1 MRRVASLAL
10 LALSACFDLGSTP
23 PAPPPPEPP
32 AATTPSP
39 LEGWVVAG
47 AAASEYTAAA
57 DATVAR
63 EGRATVVFRPIGDT
77 GSRYATFMTG
87 LDCAPFRAHRVR
99 ASVWVRTIGV
109 TGRGD
114 FWLRAQA
121 PDSPA
126 DGAGMASTRQR
137 LRPDGEFG
145 RYDLVLDVPQE
156 CDRLQLGV
164 GLGGPGMLWMDGV
177 RVDLIDGASASAMQ
191 SPSGPAN
198 ATNPASPANPAN
210 PANAP
215 VDGWW
220 LRGDGRDEY
229 SFGRDTVVAHEGR
242 PSVAMAPRGLPSGV
256 YGGLVRDW
264 DATPWRGRRVRVSAW
279 VRSEAV
285 TMVGEFS
292 VSVSSTASP
301 AKAPPR
307 QMASRRLAPSSD
319 FASYQL
325 ELVVPPDALAV
336 SLAVGVA
343 GPGKIWVEGGRID
356 PADAAVPPS
365 PPPAPT
371 LAPTAPPQPQ
381 PQTHPSRGVDM

>member
-1 MRRVASLAL
+1 MRRVASSVL
-10 LALSACFDLGSTP
+10 LALSGCFGDFGGSP

-32 AATTPSP
+32 AASTPSP

-47 AAASEYTAAA
+47 AAAAEYTAAA
-57 DATVAR
+57 DATVTH
-63 EGRATVVFRPIGDT
+63 EGRATVVFRPIGET

-87 LDCAPFRAHRVR
+87 QDCTPFRAHRVR

-177 RVDLIDGASASAMQ
+177 RVDLLDAAGASAAPMPVAPTRLANSSSA
-191 SPSGPAN
+191 SN
-198 ATNPASPANPAN
+198 ATSE
-210 PANAP
+210 P

-220 LRGDGRDEY
+220 LRGEGRDEY
-229 SFGRDTVVAHEGR
+229 SFGRDTAMQHEGR
-242 PSVAMAPRGLPSGV
+242 PSVAMAPRALPSGA
-256 YGGLVRDW
+256 YGALVRDW
-264 DATPWRGRRVRVSAW
+264 DATPWRGRRARVSAW

-285 TMVGEFS
+285 TMVGDFS
-292 VSVSSTASP
+292 VSVSSSASS
-301 AKAPPR
+301 ARVPPR
-307 QMASRRLAPSSD
+307 QVASRRLAPSSD
-319 FASYQL
+319 FAFYQL

-336 SLAVGVA
+336 SLAVGLA
-343 GPGKIWVEGGRID
+343 GPGKIWVEGGHIE
-356 PADAAVPPS
+356 PADEAAAPS
-365 PPPAPT
+365 PPPVPMPMP
-371 LAPTAPPQPQ
+371 APTAPQPQ
-381 PQTHPSRGVDM
+381 PRPSRGVDM